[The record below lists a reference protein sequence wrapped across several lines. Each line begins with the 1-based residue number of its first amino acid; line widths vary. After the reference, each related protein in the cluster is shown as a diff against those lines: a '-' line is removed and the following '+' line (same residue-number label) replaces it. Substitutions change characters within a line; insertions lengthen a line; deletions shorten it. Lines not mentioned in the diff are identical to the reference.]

1 MYNQGITK
9 YQLQL
14 QKNTATIQETER
26 REKKEPGNTNW
37 NRKEDNKKNKIKSA
51 KKGKKGTGGRENYSS
66 KLRRLAQR
74 HGWHGEKIAR
84 TETRYHIR
92 DEKDPP
98 QRPPT
103 KTPHED
109 PKRETREK
117 L

>member
-26 REKKEPGNTNW
+26 REKRNQGTQTETEKKTT
-37 NRKEDNKKNKIKSA
+37 KKNKIKSA

-74 HGWHGEKIAR
+74 HG
-84 TETRYHIR
+84 
-92 DEKDPP
+92 
-98 QRPPT
+98 
-103 KTPHED
+103 
-109 PKRETREK
+109 
-117 L
+117 